1 MNVLTAL
8 LNLNLSPFNGVCN
21 PSMEGNALLSSA
33 CAASIRLQLSHFP
46 DTSLSLSSTN
56 RYGFAI
62 HSGGVTKL
70 EVVVVV
76 RSTTEE
82 EEEIDEGGYL
92 GCDDAEDGG
101 GGSLGPANVEEEE

>member
-8 LNLNLSPFNGVCN
+8 LNLKLSPFNGVCN
-21 PSMEGNALLSSA
+21 PSIEGNALLSSA

-46 DTSLSLSSTN
+46 DTSLSLSSTS

-82 EEEIDEGGYL
+82 EEEGGYL
-92 GCDDAEDGG
+92 GCDDADGG

>member
-1 MNVLTAL
+1 
-8 LNLNLSPFNGVCN
+8 
-21 PSMEGNALLSSA
+21 MEGNALVSSV
-33 CAASIRLQLSHFP
+33 CAASIRRQLSHFP
-46 DTSLSLSSTN
+46 DTSLSLSSTG

-76 RSTTEE
+76 RSTMEE
-82 EEEIDEGGYL
+82 EEEIDEGGSL

-101 GGSLGPANVEEEE
+101 GGSLGCDDAEDEGGGYLGPANVEEEE